1 MVGQHH
7 HVRLEVPADS
17 HFLSVTRRA
26 VSAVGALAGLG
37 RAGLDD
43 LQLAVDEQC
52 CSLLEESS
60 EGPLE
65 LDCDV
70 ARGVVAVTGR
80 VRAAAQRNVDRARRT
95 LSARILDATCNA
107 HHLRV
112 DRGIAEFRV
121 VKRAPGVRLAPA

>member
-1 MVGQHH
+1 MVSQRH

-17 HFLSVTRRA
+17 AFLFMTRR
-26 VSAVGALAGLG
+26 VVGAVGAFAGLE

-43 LQLAVDEQC
+43 LRLAVDEQC
-52 CSLLEESS
+52 CSLLEAASS
-60 EGPLE
+60 GPLE

-70 ARGVVAVTGR
+70 QRGVVAVTGR
-80 VRAAAQRNVDRARRT
+80 APASARTDVDRDRQM
-95 LSARILDATCNA
+95 LVARILDATCNA

-121 VKRAPGVRLAPA
+121 VKRAPRLRSGRS